1 MNENSRNFLIYG
13 ALLMSLGVCLG
24 AFGAHALKHA
34 VTPERLAIFQTGVQY
49 QFYHALGLC
58 VVGFIAYLQPNKW
71 VIISGKLMLTGV
83 VIFSFS
89 LYLLVLLDIKWLGA
103 ITPIGGVLMVVSW
116 VLLAWSIFKK

>member
-1 MNENSRNFLIYG
+1 MNENSRKFLIYG

-58 VVGFIAYLQPNKW
+58 VVAFIAHFEPKKMVVTAGN
-71 VIISGKLMLTGV
+71 LMLTGV
-83 VIFSFS
+83 IIFSCS
-89 LYLLVLLDIKWLGA
+89 LYLLVILDLKWLGA
-103 ITPIGGVLMVVSW
+103 ITPFGGVLMVISW
-116 VLLAWSIFKK
+116 FLLAWSIFKK